1 MHIGMLGEAQK
12 ILREVETYREV
23 WNLVNAYPSFQP
35 RLNINGKTIDLT
47 PAEAR
52 TVLERYRSEIASRAS
67 AIGLELDNDVGGG
80 S

>member
-52 TVLERYRSEIASRAS
+52 TVLERYRSEIA
-67 AIGLELDNDVGGG
+67 
-80 S
+80 

>member
-47 PAEAR
+47 PSEAR